1 MRRFRIDEDININIT
16 PLIDIMFILLL
27 FLVLTTTFDI
37 NQIKSIDLQL
47 PEATTAANSET
58 TTFFNVLVT
67 AKDEVLVGSRVLSLE
82 ELSSEIKTAFGND
95 PSLKAAILADKNA
108 THGTVVSILDIFRTH
123 KVLDVNIQA
132 TGK

>member
-1 MRRFRIDEDININIT
+1 MRKFRIDEDININIT

-27 FLVLTTTFDI
+27 FLILTTTFDI

-58 TTFFNVLVT
+58 AAFFNVLVT

-82 ELSSEIKTAFGND
+82 ELSSEIKIAFGND